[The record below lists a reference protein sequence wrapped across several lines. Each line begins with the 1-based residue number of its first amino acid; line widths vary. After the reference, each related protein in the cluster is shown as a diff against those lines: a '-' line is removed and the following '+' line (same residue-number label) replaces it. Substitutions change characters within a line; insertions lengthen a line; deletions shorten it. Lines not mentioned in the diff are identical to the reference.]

1 MLESLKSKMQ
11 IIPIAGEDME
21 QQEFHSLF
29 VEMQKGKAILEDSLA
44 ASCEAKYSLTTQSS
58 NSCLRYLL
66 NWLENLSIR
75 KNLGVSVCS
84 SFIHEF

>member
-21 QQEFHSLF
+21 QQEFHSL
-29 VEMQKGKAILEDSLA
+29 QKGKAILEDSLA

-75 KNLGVSVCS
+75 KNLGVSVYS